1 MRYRLIKVLQHEMSQ
16 VLDMR
21 KSLQSHGIHQ
31 DQEQLMHK
39 SHTHQQTQ
47 TQQDTHRNTAPTLAH
62 NLRSNKMIIEH
73 R

>member
-1 MRYRLIKVLQHEMSQ
+1 MRCRLIKVLQHEMSQ

-31 DQEQLMHK
+31 DQEQLTHK
-39 SHTHQQTQ
+39 SHTQLPQ

-62 NLRSNKMIIEH
+62 TFR
-73 R
+73 